1 MKYSKYISLIY
12 AFSNL
17 LILNIYFIFS
27 FCYFQHFDKLCF
39 NNDAYTFYIFVNLSW
54 IVLSY
59 IFKLNKEER
68 QANKKEILLN
78 YTKTTVFFFFLFLLF
93 FQIISF
99 EYYSRDQIKILFSI
113 FFISL
118 VVWKFILYYSF
129 LHYRKLGYNYLN
141 VIIVGYNDTA
151 TQLKDYFQG
160 NVWTGYRFKGFF
172 THQKSDKKEI
182 AGTYDELE
190 DFVRDNLIDEIYI
203 MTDNIHKSAHKIIS
217 GIIGKHAVRI
227 RLVPDLSD
235 FSYMNIKMTNYA
247 TVPVI
252 RVQRGP
258 LNYWYNRWVKRLFD
272 IVISLLI
279 ILFVFSWLIPVLFI
293 FDLFSGREG
302 VFFVQN
308 RSGLNNNTFKL
319 FKFRTMKSNT
329 DANIKQATEDDKR
342 ITRLGKFLRK
352 TSIDELPQ
360 FINVLGG
367 KMSVIGP
374 RPHMLK
380 HTDEYKLLV
389 NNFMIRHTV
398 KPGITGYAQVK
409 GQRGEIK
416 KNRDMK
422 KRVRLDISYV
432 ENWSLSLD
440 IKIILL
446 TVINLIKRDE
456 KAY

>member
-1 MKYSKYISLIY
+1 MKYSKYISFIY
-12 AFSNL
+12 AVSDL
-17 LILNIYFIFS
+17 IILNAYFIFG
-27 FCYFQHFDKLCF
+27 FCYFRHFDKLCYSNEAIAF
-39 NNDAYTFYIFVNLSW
+39 FVFVNFVW
-54 IVLSY
+54 IVLSNT
-59 IFKLNKEER
+59 FKLNKEER
-68 QANKKEILLN
+68 QTYKKEILLN
-78 YTKTTVFFFFLFLLF
+78 YTKTVVFFFFLFLLF
-93 FQIISF
+93 FQLISF
-99 EYYSRDQIKILFSI
+99 EYYSRDQIKILFPI

-118 VVWKFILYYSF
+118 VAWRFILYYSF
-129 LHYRKLGYNYLN
+129 LLYRKSGYNYRN

-172 THQKSDKKEI
+172 TYQKSDKKEI
-182 AGTYDELE
+182 VGTYDELE
-190 DFVRDNLIDEIYI
+190 DFVRDNFIDEIYI
-203 MTDNIHKSAHKIIS
+203 MTDNVHASAHKIIS
-217 GIIGKHAVRI
+217 TIIGKHAVKI

-235 FSYMNIKMTNYA
+235 FSYMNIKLVDYDNI
-247 TVPVI
+247 PVMRI
-252 RVQRGP
+252 QQGP
-258 LNYWYNRWVKRLFD
+258 LSFWYNRWVKRLFD
-272 IVISLLI
+272 ITISLLI

-308 RSGLNNNTFKL
+308 RSGLNNHTFKL
-319 FKFRTMKSNT
+319 FKFRTMKNNT
-329 DANIKQATEDDKR
+329 DANIKQATENDKR
-342 ITRLGKFLRK
+342 ITRLGKFLRR

-360 FINVLGG
+360 FFNVLGG

-380 HTDEYKLLV
+380 HTDEYKSLV
-389 NNFMIRHTV
+389 NKFMIRHSV
-398 KPGITGYAQVK
+398 KPGITGYAQVR

-422 KRVRLDISYV
+422 ERVKLDISYI

-440 IKIILL
+440 IKIIFL
-446 TVINLIKRDE
+446 TVTNLLKRDE